1 MKSIIIF
8 SIICNLFFCS
18 SFAQKV
24 SGIIKDNAGNSI
36 NGASVTLKK
45 SSDSSITKIAV
56 SDSTGRYAFINTE
69 PGNYFVSITY
79 TGYTSIDSDTF
90 AIDGVNDITLPK
102 RVLQKNIKG
111 LKEVVVIA
119 RQPLIEIKADRIVLN
134 VEGTINENS
143 QSALALLKKSP
154 GVTIDQNSGINL
166 NGKNGVQIYIDD
178 KPSPL
183 TDKDLA
189 DYLSTIQA
197 SGINAIEIISNPSA
211 KYDAAGNAGIINIR
225 LKKNKLYGTNGSVSA
240 GYNIGE
246 YSKYNAGFSLNYRNR
261 KINLY
266 SNYNYNNG
274 TYFANSTQCRQ
285 ILDTSFNQSTR
296 NKSQNKIHN
305 FKAGTDYNID
315 SRQTLGVVV
324 NGALFDNTLYSNSSN
339 YISSLSSSKPNKILF
354 ADNTNTGKRHNINTN
369 INYHFAD
376 TLGHVL
382 NLDANYGNYNINT
395 NQYQPNYYFDSTGQV
410 LLQTNI
416 YNILSPTSI
425 DIYNFKTDYEQNLGK
440 GTLGIGAKFSY
451 VTSKNNF
458 RQFNVD
464 SSGAK
469 ADSVYTNDFNYH
481 ENINAFYLN
490 YQRAFKWI
498 KIQAGL
504 RIENTNLSG
513 TSVGYKNKN
522 GSFAQADSSFALHYT
537 DLFPSAAITLN
548 KDPNKEWSLTYS
560 LRIDRPAYR
569 DLNPFEFKIDDY
581 TSRKGNTGLKPQ
593 YTNSVG
599 LSLVYHQSL
608 ITRLNYS
615 HVKDVFS
622 ILYDTTDKSKSFV
635 TKKNLA
641 SQDII
646 NFNSSYT
653 LQYKWYNL
661 FANITTYYSKFKSDF
676 GTGRTVN
683 LDAFVFDGN
692 IDQSFS
698 LGKGWIGQLTAY
710 YTSPSIVQGSI
721 KIREQWSIDG
731 GFQKSVF
738 KKSGMV
744 SFTLSDFFNTSR
756 IRGMSSFSGQQIIS
770 YNKEESRV
778 LRLNFTYRFG
788 NKRVKAARQRQTG
801 VEDEKSRSF

>member
-1 MKSIIIF
+1 MKTITLF
-8 SIICNLFFCS
+8 SIFIFCFCA

-24 SGIIKDNAGNSI
+24 TGIIKDNVGVPI

-56 SDSTGRYAFINTE
+56 ADSTGRYVFINTE
-69 PGNYFVSITY
+69 QGNYFLYITY
-79 TGYTSIDSDTF
+79 TGYSSVYSDTF
-90 AIDGVNDITLPK
+90 AVDGVNDITLPE
-102 RVLQKNIKG
+102 RVLQKNLKG

-119 RQPLIEIKADRIVLN
+119 HKPLIEIKADRIVLN

-143 QSALALLKKSP
+143 QSALELLKKSP

-211 KYDAAGNAGIINIR
+211 KYDAAGNAGVINIR
-225 LKKNKLYGTNGSVSA
+225 LKKNKLYGTNGSVTA
-240 GYNIGE
+240 GYSIGE
-246 YSKYNAGFSLNYRNR
+246 YSKYNAGFSINYRNK
-261 KINLY
+261 KINRY
-266 SNYNYNNG
+266 SSYNYNNG
-274 TYFANSTQCRQ
+274 TYLANSTQYRQ
-285 ILDTSFNQSTR
+285 IPDTSFNQSTR
-296 NKSQNKIHN
+296 NKSQNRIHN
-305 FKAGTDYNID
+305 FKAGIDYNID
-315 SRQTLGVVV
+315 SRRTLGVMV
-324 NGALFDNTLYSNSSN
+324 NGALFDNTLYSNGSN

-354 ADNTNTGKRHNINTN
+354 ADNTTTGKRHNINNN
-369 INYHFAD
+369 INYHFGD
-376 TLGHVL
+376 TLGRVL
-382 NLDANYGNYNINT
+382 NMDANYGNYNINT
-395 NQYQPNYYFDSTGQV
+395 NQYQPNHYFDSTGHV
-410 LLQTNI
+410 LLHANI

-425 DIYNFKTDYEQNLGK
+425 NIYNFKTDYEQNLGK
-440 GTLGIGAKFSY
+440 GTLGIGVKISY
-451 VTSKNNF
+451 VTSTNNF
-458 RQFNVD
+458 RQYNVD
-464 SSGAK
+464 SSGVK

-481 ENINAFYLN
+481 ENTNAFYLN

-498 KIQAGL
+498 KIQTGL
-504 RIENTNLSG
+504 RIENTNVSG
-513 TSVGYKNKN
+513 TSVGYKHKD
-522 GSFAQADSSFALHYT
+522 GSFTQADSSFALHYT

-548 KDPNKEWSLTYS
+548 KDPSKEWSLTYS

-608 ITRLNYS
+608 IITLNYS

-646 NFNSSYT
+646 NFNTSYA

-661 FANITTYYSKFKSDF
+661 FANITTYYSQFKSDF
-676 GTGRTVN
+676 GPGRTAN

-698 LGKGWIGQLTAY
+698 LGNGWTGQMTAY

-721 KIREQWSIDG
+721 KIREQWSMDV
-731 GFQKSVF
+731 GFQKAIF
-738 KKSGMV
+738 KKSGMLSATV
-744 SFTLSDFFNTSR
+744 SDIFNTSR

-788 NKRVKAARQRQTG
+788 NKKVRAARQRQTG